1 MNQLIPVAPRQIGGV
16 TVLSV
21 DARDLYK
28 HLNPGTE
35 FKDWMPRRIEDYDF
49 EEGKDFCSFLGE
61 STGGRPPKEYIVSID
76 MAKEL
81 SMVERTPQGK
91 DARRYFIECE
101 HRVLVGDVAALPVP
115 IESKPTRVSERYREA
130 AAIAQAS
137 IKLCKLMGMEQNMA
151 RVITADVVRKEA
163 GIDCLPMLAGN
174 IAVKEAPVTPTKLG
188 ELLEPPL
195 SAARVNLLLMEAG
208 LQTRD
213 AEKNYH
219 LTEAGKEF
227 GALEPFSSR
236 TSKHVGHRVMW
247 YERALEPLK
256 QQMAKQS
263 NVIPLQSAL

>member
-1 MNQLIPVAPRQIGGV
+1 MNELIPVAPRQIGGV
-16 TVLSV
+16 TMLTSV
-21 DARDLYK
+21 GRDLHK
-28 HLNPGTE
+28 HLSPGTD
-35 FKDWMPRRIEDYDF
+35 FNHWIARRIEEYDF
-49 EEGKDFCSFLGE
+49 EEGKDFQSFLTE
-61 STGGRPPKEYIVSID
+61 STGGRPPKEYIVSIG

-81 SMVERTPQGK
+81 AMVERTPKGK
-91 DARRYFIECE
+91 EARLYYIECE
-101 HRVLVGDVAALPVP
+101 RRVLAGDVAALPTP
-115 IESKPTRVSERYREA
+115 KETKPTRVSERYREA

-188 ELLEPPL
+188 EMLEPPL
-195 SAARVNLLLMEAG
+195 SAARVNQLLMEAG

-219 LTEAGKEF
+219 LTEAGKAF